1 MELQTLSI
9 KNFLPRVSIFA
20 RGPFGPLGE
29 NGDPREDIFYA
40 YGLQFHFRP
49 PPLFRNYPFSNQI
62 IAIENYMICYQGTKK
77 RSKENI
83 QWAGCS
89 FT

>member
-9 KNFLPRVSIFA
+9 KNILPRVPIFA
-20 RGPFGPLGE
+20 RGPLGE

-49 PPLFRNYPFSNQI
+49 PPLFRNYPFFVHYNVRISRF
-62 IAIENYMICYQGTKK
+62 Y
-77 RSKENI
+77 
-83 QWAGCS
+83 
-89 FT
+89 

>member
-9 KNFLPRVSIFA
+9 KNILPRVPIFA

-49 PPLFRNYPFSNQI
+49 PPLFRNYPTLIFFKIFFYNVKTALQV
-62 IAIENYMICYQGTKK
+62 QP
-77 RSKENI
+77 
-83 QWAGCS
+83 
-89 FT
+89 F

>member
-9 KNFLPRVSIFA
+9 KNILPRVTIFA

-49 PPLFRNYPFSNQI
+49 PPLFRNYPFLHHETPIHHYFGSHSELEKSCDI
-62 IAIENYMICYQGTKK
+62 FI
-77 RSKENI
+77 
-83 QWAGCS
+83 
-89 FT
+89 